1 MASRNTEIW
10 VGITVLLA
18 LGLVIWSVTFLREV
32 RLARTTQHWLA
43 RFPEV
48 GGLATDDP
56 ISVNGVKKGAV
67 KEIRLARGEVVVDFL
82 LERDITLT
90 SESRVHV
97 RNVGLMGEKFIAI
110 DLGAGGRPLV
120 PARDTVRGVY
130 ESGIPEVVSQ
140 MAVALRSL
148 DQLSTSVDRVII
160 LAEENNTLRHSLANF
175 EAASRE
181 LRASIAS
188 TRGDFQA
195 GARDFAA
202 AAEAGRRIAE
212 SNEERVARTLDDVS
226 ASSKKLDAAL
236 ERADSLAAVLERVAR
251 KIDSGQSTAAKLVN
265 ERQLYDDLRASAR
278 EFQALA
284 RDIRTNPKKYFN
296 VSVF

>member
-56 ISVNGVKKGAV
+56 ITVNGVKKGAV
-67 KEIRLARGEVVVDFL
+67 KEIRLGKGAVIVDFL
-82 LERDITLT
+82 LERDITLST
-90 SESRVHV
+90 ESRVYV

-110 DLGAGGRPLV
+110 DLGDGGRPLA
-120 PARDTVRGVY
+120 PARDTVTGVY

-148 DQLSTSVDRVII
+148 DQLSTSVDRVIL

-181 LRASIAS
+181 LRLSISS

-195 GARDFAA
+195 GARDFRA

-212 SNEERVARTLDDVS
+212 SNETRVARAFDDVS
-226 ASSKKLDAAL
+226 ESSARLDSAL
-236 ERADSLAAVLERVAR
+236 VRADSLAAVLERVAR
-251 KIDSGQSTAAKLVN
+251 KIDTGNSTAAKLVN

-284 RDIRTNPKKYFN
+284 RDIRTNPKKYFK

>member
-1 MASRNTEIW
+1 MASRNTEIL

-67 KEIRLARGEVVVDFL
+67 KDIRLGKGEVIVDFL
-82 LERDITLT
+82 LERDIRLT
-90 SESRVHV
+90 TDSKLYV

-110 DLGAGGRPLV
+110 DLGEGGDPIV
-120 PARDTVRGVY
+120 PPRDTILGVY
-130 ESGIPEVVSQ
+130 ESGVPEVVSQ
-140 MAVALRSL
+140 MGVAMRSI
-148 DQLSTSVDRVII
+148 DDLSQSVDRVIT
-160 LAEENNTLRHSLANF
+160 LAEDRNTLRNSLANF

-181 LRASIAS
+181 LRQSISASRGDFEAS
-188 TRGDFQA
+188 TREL
-195 GARDFAA
+195 RA
-202 AAEAGRRIAE
+202 AAEAARRIAE
-212 SNEERVARTLDDVS
+212 TNESRVSGVLTDVS
-226 ASSKKLDAAL
+226 ESSARLDSVL
-236 ERADSLAAVLERVAR
+236 VRADSLTAVLERVAR
-251 KIDSGQSTAAKLVN
+251 KIDSGSSTAAKLVN